1 MTPARELKST
11 WKGLPPF
18 TKIIIMAT
26 YRDIRR
32 WGDEH
37 HPRWLVILRI
47 ALGLCLFAKGISFMS
62 NSTLLKEL
70 FSGTSLSNDS
80 GWLPILI
87 TWINMLGGL
96 FLILGI
102 RTRLVAILE
111 LPIIIGAIVFINV
124 QKTLFAA
131 QSELGLAFLVLLLL
145 VFFIIE
151 GGGPLSV
158 DNYWSK
164 NKDSHSSGTVL
175 P

>member
-1 MTPARELKST
+1 MSN
-11 WKGLPPF
+11 
-18 TKIIIMAT
+18 
-26 YRDIRR
+26 YRDIRH

-47 ALGLCLFAKGISFMS
+47 ALGLCLFAKGIAFMS

-96 FLILGI
+96 FLVIGL
-102 RTRLVAILE
+102 RTRVVAILE
-111 LPIIIGAIVFINV
+111 LPIVIGAIVFINV
-124 QKTLFAA
+124 QKSLFAP

-145 VFFIIE
+145 VFFIIM
-151 GGGPLSV
+151 GSGPLSV
-158 DNYWSK
+158 DSYWSK
-164 NKDSHSSGTVL
+164 NKDRQSSGTVM